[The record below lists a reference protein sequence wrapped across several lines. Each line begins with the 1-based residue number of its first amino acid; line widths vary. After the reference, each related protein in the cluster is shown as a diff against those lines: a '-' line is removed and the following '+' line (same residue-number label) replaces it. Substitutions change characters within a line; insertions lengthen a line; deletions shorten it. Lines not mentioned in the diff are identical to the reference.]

1 VINISSTPAPL
12 YLFASPHL
20 HVNQNRKPYNLLSSP
35 TPIDVNRSSS
45 NGLPSGCGMLM
56 LSFLALCA
64 IYSFSL
70 VFGNLIAVRMLL
82 PLVLREC
89 EGVRGGRGSSCSC
102 FLVILKLRV
111 SGADVSRMGLVVLGL
126 GGGGRSGAS
135 PGESGRPT
143 GVDDAM
149 VPPTPAREVASVL
162 MLRGAY
168 LVIEHGVGSMLVAGV
183 MRAGLCGEPMA
194 MTNGILELEAA
205 LSFRSE
211 GENDR
216 IGVSAAL
223 DPADIARE

>member
-1 VINISSTPAPL
+1 
-12 YLFASPHL
+12 
-20 HVNQNRKPYNLLSSP
+20 
-35 TPIDVNRSSS
+35 
-45 NGLPSGCGMLM
+45 MLM

-70 VFGNLIAVRMLL
+70 VFGILIAVRILL
-82 PLVLREC
+82 PLALREC

-102 FLVILKLRV
+102 FLVTLKLRV
-111 SGADVSRMGLVVLGL
+111 SGGK
-126 GGGGRSGAS
+126 
-135 PGESGRPT
+135 PT

-149 VPPTPAREVASVL
+149 VPPTPAREVASGL
-162 MLRGAY
+162 ILRGAY

-194 MTNGILELEAA
+194 MTNGTLELEAA

-223 DPADIARE
+223 DPADIARERSVAGGRGGGELAMLIRMSSFSGGGTMRTVDALDTVRDLGGSCKEALDSGE